1 VCPALIETLGVKS
14 MAIDGT
20 GVRTEGRSSVLGLCW
35 IVFGIF
41 RLIVAVWMLSF
52 AGTATVMFGTLL
64 NRVPNPYSLMSAFH
78 IIYSGWLVLSAASGI
93 FGILAGIT
101 LLTGSGV
108 SRMLALVARVK
119 AGRQNAAVGKASRR
133 QSTHIE
139 LHGNRLLAIGYQVP
153 TGRIAPVRK
162 QGMNAHKSLLGINGV
177 ELVSCF
183 STLLGNGIKPGRG
196 EGLQRIGWLRMNH
209 THPEISVVT
218 GK

>member
-1 VCPALIETLGVKS
+1 

-108 SRMLALVARVK
+108 SRMLALVAAFLSAPFVP
-119 AGRQNAAVGKASRR
+119 VGTTLSVYTMVIFLRR
-133 QSTHIE
+133 E
-139 LHGNRLLAIGYQVP
+139 
-153 TGRIAPVRK
+153 
-162 QGMNAHKSLLGINGV
+162 
-177 ELVSCF
+177 
-183 STLLGNGIKPGRG
+183 
-196 EGLQRIGWLRMNH
+196 
-209 THPEISVVT
+209 
-218 GK
+218 

>member
-1 VCPALIETLGVKS
+1 VCTALIETLGVKS

-108 SRMLALVARVK
+108 SRMLALVAAFLSAPFVP
-119 AGRQNAAVGKASRR
+119 VGTTLSVYTMVIFLRR
-133 QSTHIE
+133 E
-139 LHGNRLLAIGYQVP
+139 
-153 TGRIAPVRK
+153 
-162 QGMNAHKSLLGINGV
+162 
-177 ELVSCF
+177 
-183 STLLGNGIKPGRG
+183 
-196 EGLQRIGWLRMNH
+196 
-209 THPEISVVT
+209 
-218 GK
+218 